1 MTAKKPIRQ
10 RMNEPHVTQWT
21 PLKLI
26 GAIASVAAA
35 MAIVPVY
42 WTISDH
48 WMNRTEIEK
57 AMKSHAEND
66 ARDKAW
72 TQSGFAANRVDYLD
86 DKQAECDIRKALG
99 KLAPL
104 DADICSR
111 YEAKLKIKTAEAMDL
126 KARAM
131 EASKEK

>member
-1 MTAKKPIRQ
+1 MSEQHQT
-10 RMNEPHVTQWT
+10 TWT
-21 PLKLI
+21 MGKLI
-26 GAIASVAAA
+26 AAIASIAAA

-48 WMNRTEIEK
+48 WMNREEIKKE
-57 AMKSHAEND
+57 MKSHADND
-66 ARDKAW
+66 ARVQTW
-72 TQSGFAANRVDYLD
+72 NQYGFAANRIDYLD

-104 DADICSR
+104 EAAICSR

-126 KARAM
+126 KSKAVD
-131 EASKEK
+131 ASKEK